1 MNKNFNLLSVLE
13 FSVSHTWYLIAMLSL
28 NKRSLIHYFVTS
40 LLTEEELQF
49 IVGGNDADGNDF
61 SGSDF

>member
-1 MNKNFNLLSVLE
+1 M
-13 FSVSHTWYLIAMLSL
+13 SHTWYLIAMLSL
-28 NKRSLIHYFVTS
+28 NKSSLIHYFVTS